1 MVLKIRDE
9 QIGALNQERYA
20 EFEPRAKQHL
30 REFFPEQVD
39 AMPAEQFR
47 EFLRRCFD
55 RARTFALTSEQAVMC
70 FAHLTL
76 LLGEGFESAPR
87 WPFVPFLLHQQEYHQ
102 IDRAKAALLFAYELK
117 AKGL

>member
-9 QIGALNQERYA
+9 QTDALAQARYG
-20 EFEPRAKQHL
+20 EFETRAKEHL
-30 REFFPEQVD
+30 RELFPAHVA

-47 EFLRRCFD
+47 EFIRRCVD
-55 RARTFALTSEQAVMC
+55 RARTFGLTSEQAVMC

-76 LLGEGFESAPR
+76 LLGEGFESGPR
-87 WPFVPFLLHQQEYHQ
+87 WPFVPFLLHQKELHQ
-102 IDRAKAALLFAYELK
+102 HDRAKAALYLAYELK